1 MNDLSI
7 FSFESHQIR
16 TVVDDNGEPLFVAKD
31 VAEALGYSNHND
43 AINRHCKGVVER
55 YPLQTPGGMQD
66 LRVIREPDL
75 YRLIFGSTL
84 ESAQAFERL
93 VVEEILPSIRK
104 TGSYTAPT
112 APSKPVLGAPA
123 SDFRSIFGV
132 MRLLGLDRNAAGISA
147 NQAVIATHGTNLLL
161 LSGQTHLVA
170 EDQHRYYTPTELGKR
185 IGVSGRRFNLLLA
198 DIGMQ
203 AREGEHWAPTAAA
216 EGFYRIFDTGKKH
229 STGTPVTQIK
239 WADAVLPLVRP
250 EVLDADESA
259 YGPPTL

>member
-1 MNDLSI
+1 MNELSI

-31 VAEALGYSNHND
+31 VAVALGYKDPTNAIKQHCRGAAERHPIKD
-43 AINRHCKGVVER
+43 AMGR
-55 YPLQTPGGMQD
+55 TQD
-66 LRVIREPDL
+66 ARVIREPDL

-123 SDFRSIFGV
+123 SDFKSIFGV

-147 NQAVIATHGTNLLL
+147 NQAVIATHGTNILL

-170 EDQHRYYTPTELGKR
+170 ETQVLYYTPTELGKR

-259 YGPPTL
+259 

>member
-1 MNDLSI
+1 MNELSI
-7 FSFESHQIR
+7 FSFNTQEIRIADQNGDPWFVLRDLLEAMESKTR
-16 TVVDDNGEPLFVAKD
+16 PSDAKTNA
-31 VAEALGYSNHND
+31 VESLGD
-43 AINRHCKGVVER
+43 GVVSDYHIVDSLGR
-55 YPLQTPGGMQD
+55 TQQVTI
-66 LRVIREPDL
+66 VN
-75 YRLIFGSTL
+75 
-84 ESAQAFERL
+84 ESAATYLLARSNTEKGRELNRFIHIE
-93 VVEEILPSIRK
+93 VLPTIRK

-250 EVLDADESA
+250 EALDADESA
-259 YGPPTL
+259 